1 MKDSSSNG
9 MVTLPVNKD
18 FFWSMQLQGMA
29 FGDTQTTNTYTF
41 EEGLPYTILD
51 TGSSHLF
58 VPSKYFE
65 TIIVKIIEAAGNP

>member
-1 MKDSSSNG
+1 
-9 MVTLPVNKD
+9 
-18 FFWSMQLQGMA
+18 MQLQGVA
-29 FGDTQTTNTYTF
+29 FGDTQSTNTYTF